1 MRLILSWAGETLAA
15 STFLKQMNPQEEKK
29 KVNYSKQK
37 RPAPCPEPI
46 WTLTFHTL
54 IGLVGLAC
62 VNEAFHLPLFLPM
75 PLSSFYYKHRES
87 LRENTLGFR
96 DFSF

>member
-1 MRLILSWAGETLAA
+1 MRLILRWAGETLAA
-15 STFLKQMNPQEEKK
+15 STSLKQMNPQKEK

-54 IGLVGLAC
+54 IGLVGLA
-62 VNEAFHLPLFLPM
+62 V
-75 PLSSFYYKHRES
+75 
-87 LRENTLGFR
+87 
-96 DFSF
+96 